1 MMKQYD
7 SYKDS
12 GIEWIGEIP
21 SHWEVKKHKHSISIL
36 SGYPFDSD
44 KFNSENGKPLI
55 RIRDITSGYIETYYD
70 GSYDDKYV
78 IRKGDLLIGM
88 DGDFNL
94 RWWDNEE
101 GLLNQRCCKIIEPFH
116 VSKRYLY
123 YILPSELK
131 VINDLTYFTT
141 VKHLS
146 NSDIL
151 DNKTLLPPL
160 SEQEHI
166 VSYLDDKTT
175 KIDELIQKKL
185 RKIDLL
191 KEYRT
196 SLINT
201 VVTKGLNSN
210 VPMKDSGIEW
220 IGEIPSH
227 WEKNKLK
234 NLIIQKPDNGL
245 FKKKDD
251 FGEGVRFVNVS
262 DLFNLNNI
270 IDVESLVRVS
280 VSDNELNKSELELG
294 DIFFVRSSLKLEG
307 IGVSS
312 IILNMIEPVV
322 FDCHIIRIK
331 PNKFLIF
338 PKFLIYL
345 LNTLSYRSYLVS
357 ISETVTMTTIS
368 QDKIKDLILS
378 FPPTSEQEHIVSY
391 LDEKT
396 SQIDKTID
404 MEKKKIELLKEYRQS
419 LISNVVTGK
428 INISETV

>member
-1 MMKQYD
+1 MKHYD

-12 GIEWIGEIP
+12 GIEWISEIP
-21 SHWEVKKHKHSISIL
+21 SHWDVKKHKHSISIL

-201 VVTKGLNSN
+201 VVTKGLNPN

-227 WEKNKLK
+227 WEKSRLDFLFRLYGRVGWKSLK
-234 NLIIQKPDNGL
+234 SDEYVEDGYVFLSTPNIKDKVINYVDVNYITKERYDESPEIMLENGDVL
-245 FKKKDD
+245 LVKDGSTLGIVNIVVDLPRPSTVNSSIGVLKKI
-251 FGEGVRFVNVS
+251 S
-262 DLFNLNNI
+262 DKISPMFMYYHLTSDYHQNI
-270 IDVESLVRVS
+270 I
-280 VSDNELNKSELELG
+280 N
-294 DIFFVRSSLKLEG
+294 
-307 IGVSS
+307 
-312 IILNMIEPVV
+312 
-322 FDCHIIRIK
+322 RIK
-331 PNKFLIF
+331 GGMGVPHLFQSDIKKF
-338 PKFLIYL
+338 Y
-345 LNTLSYRSYLVS
+345 V
-357 ISETVTMTTIS
+357 
-368 QDKIKDLILS
+368 IL
-378 FPPTSEQEHIVSY
+378 PPISEQEHIVSY

-404 MEKKKIELLKEYRQS
+404 IEKKKIEHLKEYRQS

-428 INISETV
+428 IKVIE